1 MLVEKRVSSIEYRRK
16 PVSKKLI
23 IMIAAAGLI
32 SFGGAF
38 VYAWLTKTAKV
49 RPSDELPKPALAA
62 FDSIAKPRLPQPEA
76 VGTVGPEDGT
86 TGKAMT
92 EKRLK
97 NLVFEVREKMQ
108 EYNNKLQALQL
119 QEQRLQDAQ
128 DTLKKDIENL
138 NNLRVELA
146 SITAGLKEQRDKLRR
161 TRIEIAQAEK
171 ANMVSM
177 AATYDKMDPTSA
189 SKILTNMCTKQIQSG
204 GGVGWAVSSLDDAVK
219 ILHYMTERNKAKVLA
234 ELVTSEPKLTSLLCQ
249 RLKQVSEGK

>member
-1 MLVEKRVSSIEYRRK
+1 M
-16 PVSKKLI
+16 SKKLI

-49 RPSDELPKPALAA
+49 RPSDELKQPTLAA
-62 FDSIAKPRLPQPEA
+62 SDSITKPRLPQPEA
-76 VGTVGPEDGT
+76 IGTVGPEDGT

-97 NLVFEVREKMQ
+97 SLIADIREKMQ

-119 QEQRLQDAQ
+119 REQRLQAAQ
-128 DTLKKDIENL
+128 DTLKKDIEDL
-138 NNLRVELA
+138 NILRVELA
-146 SITAGLKEQRDKLRR
+146 SITASLKEQRDKLRK
-161 TRIEIAQAEK
+161 TRIEIVQAEK
-171 ANMVSM
+171 TNLVSM

-189 SKILTNMCTKQIQSG
+189 SKILMSMTKQIQSA
-204 GGVGWAVSSLDDAVK
+204 GVGEGGNGLNDAVK
-219 ILHYMTERNKAKVLA
+219 ILHYMTERTKAKVLA
-234 ELVTSEPKLTSLLCQ
+234 ELVTSEPQLASLLCQ